1 MQDKELWMKRSKEL
15 LTIAAKVSAKLVQ
28 GSVAPEKILSAMFMK
43 GMETFEAIRLLY
55 MKNLPEQAQV
65 LVRVLFE
72 LRLDF
77 YELIRLCRID
87 SVAATRRLVDASRL
101 EKIKQ
106 QRESKFKGLELIDG
120 APTRE
125 QLLQEESNICSRY
138 DENEIKKLRRFGFSE
153 MSIENRAKKAG
164 LSDIYHIIYRNF
176 SRNVHSTDYSEY
188 LGKQS
193 SSHLSMFADYQDLR
207 DHVSMSQAITSM
219 WQLCNHGRAIAFKDE
234 FLSSGVLFDLVS
246 IGWKCTQMTHWVN
259 MEDEPVSE
267 AHEDTHAEGE

>member
-43 GMETFEAIRLLY
+43 GMQTFEAIRLLY

-77 YELIRLCRID
+77 YEFIRLCRTD
-87 SVAATRRLVDASRL
+87 SLIATRRLLDAMRL

-106 QRESKFKGLELIDG
+106 QRESKFKGFELVED
-120 APTRE
+120 APTPE
-125 QLLQEESNICSRY
+125 QFLQEERNICSRY
-138 DENEIKKLRRFGFSE
+138 DEKELKKLRRFGFSE

-164 LSDIYHIIYRNF
+164 LSDIYEVIYRNF
-176 SRNVHSTDYSEY
+176 SRNVHSTDYAEY
-188 LGKQS
+188 LRKHS
-193 SSHLSMFADYQDLR
+193 SSDISIFADYEDLR
-207 DHVSMSQAITSM
+207 DHVSMSAAINSM
-219 WQLCNHGRAIAFKDE
+219 WQLCYHGGAIAFKDE
-234 FLSSGVLFDLVS
+234 FLSSGVLIDLMRIS
-246 IGWKCTQMTHWVN
+246 RKCTQMTHWVN
-259 MEDEPVSE
+259 MEDEPVNE
-267 AHEDTHAEGE
+267 AHEDTQAERE